1 MQWCFQ
7 LKDPKITS
15 MVSRKLPKIFRVIQW
30 KIICP
35 TQPEVN
41 FKEGILRT
49 LIGVV
54 P

>member
-15 MVSRKLPKIFRVIQW
+15 TVSRKLPKIFRVIRW
-30 KIICP
+30 KIFYP
-35 TQPEVN
+35 AQPEFN
-41 FKEGILRT
+41 FEKGILKT

>member
-15 MVSRKLPKIFRVIQW
+15 TVSRSLPKIFRVIHW
-30 KIICP
+30 KIFYP

-41 FKEGILRT
+41 FKEGFLKT

>member
-1 MQWCFQ
+1 MRWRFQ
-7 LKDPKITS
+7 LKDPNITIT
-15 MVSRKLPKIFRVIQW
+15 VSRKLSKIFRVINW
-30 KIICP
+30 KIFYP
-35 TQPEVN
+35 SLPEVN